1 MKPKTSSLANKFSRI
16 IAGTMSWGS
25 WGIGFSR
32 DEMISLM
39 HCCLD
44 SGISTFDSAD
54 IYGGYTNEA
63 DYGNA
68 FAESGKI
75 RHFELSN
82 FTPSQLALI
91 VSEIAVKGNQVE
103 FSLTADKVM
112 YDGTLDD
119 CLLLSG
125 LALAWSPLG
134 GYFGL
139 QHNKQGRIRQ
149 VLEIFSH
156 KFQVSEMEL
165 LLAWLLKYPANV
177 FPAVGTTRETR
188 LKQSATAINIQLE
201 SDDWFE
207 LPAPTQDHKVPQ
219 IEHV

>member
-1 MKPKTSSLANKFSRI
+1 MKPKTSFLASKFSRI

-25 WGIGFSR
+25 GGKGFSGDDR
-32 DEMISLM
+32 FSLM
-39 HCCLD
+39 YCCLD

-91 VSEIAVKGNQVE
+91 VSEI
-103 FSLTADKVM
+103 
-112 YDGTLDD
+112 
-119 CLLLSG
+119 
-125 LALAWSPLG
+125 
-134 GYFGL
+134 
-139 QHNKQGRIRQ
+139 
-149 VLEIFSH
+149 FSH
-156 KFQVSEMEL
+156 KYQLSEMEL

-188 LKQSATAINIQLE
+188 LKQSANAINIQLE

-207 LPAPTQDHKVPQ
+207 LPAATQDHKVPQ
-219 IEHV
+219 IEYV